1 MTIYTTQTYN
11 GFGKQN
17 YYWFE
22 YRLENNQVV
31 KYKCHKQKFFDG
43 RENEWREEEEIE
55 EHWNLN
61 DESMP
66 DWLKNYI

>member
-1 MTIYTTQTYN
+1 MTVYTTQTYN

-17 YYWFE
+17 YYWYE

-43 RENEWREEEEIE
+43 RENEWYEEEEME
-55 EHWNLN
+55 ESWDIN
-61 DESMP
+61 DKSMP